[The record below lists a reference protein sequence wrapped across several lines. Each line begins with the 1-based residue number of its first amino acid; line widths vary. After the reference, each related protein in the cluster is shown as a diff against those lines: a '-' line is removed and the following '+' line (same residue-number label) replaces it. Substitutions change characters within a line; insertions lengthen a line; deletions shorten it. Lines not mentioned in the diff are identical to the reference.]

1 MIGIGG
7 RRRIRPMAVVGGCG
21 EDVIEGSADGAA
33 GERADGAETERGTAR
48 LVIVDDHDLFRS
60 GLRAILGFE
69 PDFEVVGEARD
80 GREGVEMCRFL
91 RPDVV
96 LMDVHMPKMDGLE
109 AAREICRLGLA
120 ASVMML
126 TIYDDEAYML
136 EALKAGAS
144 GYVLKQAPTEEISAA
159 VRKVL
164 DGEFPLSQTMTTR
177 LLKMLAAEMRE
188 KESVAEPKS
197 PLTRREIEVLRHLA
211 QGKANRRIAADLFVS
226 VGTVK
231 NHVQK
236 IIKKLEV
243 ADRTQAAVRAIE
255 LGIISPG
262 E

>member
-1 MIGIGG
+1 MRIG
-7 RRRIRPMAVVGGCG
+7 RRRIRPLAMVGGRDEEVRG
-21 EDVIEGSADGAA
+21 EERVHEAKIEPEM
-33 GERADGAETERGTAR
+33 EREVAR

-60 GLRAILGFE
+60 GLRRILGWE

-80 GREGVEMCRFL
+80 GREGVEVCRFL
-91 RPDVV
+91 RPDIV
-96 LMDVHMPKMDGLE
+96 LMDIHMPGMDGLE
-109 AAREICRLGLA
+109 AARDIHELGLA

-144 GYVLKQAPTEEISAA
+144 GYILKQAPTDEISAA

-164 DGEFPLSQTMTTR
+164 EGEFPLSQTMMTR
-177 LLKMLAAEMRE
+177 LLKRLAAEMRE
-188 KESVAEPKS
+188 QKAPAATPSK
-197 PLTRREIEVLRHLA
+197 PLTAREIEVLRLLA
-211 QGKANRRIAADLFVS
+211 QGKANRKIAKELFIS

-231 NHVQK
+231 NHVQR
-236 IIKKLEV
+236 IIAKLEV
-243 ADRTQAAVRAIE
+243 SDRTQAAVKAIE